1 MAPANL
7 FERRRKQKRWSAK
20 PTFPDSN
27 SLHGR
32 RRQAG
37 ERRSARS
44 ARVNPREGGGQPEPS
59 RAQRHRRRTP
69 PRRQERGP
77 RDRAASRSPR
87 PYSGRSAIIVV
98 STLQTVPIA
107 VCNSS
112 RRCGPSFRHAPYASP
127 APAARC
133 RSARSRNKESN
144 ELVSNGLLIRPMK
157 METQREVARREP
169 PAAGLTA
176 CLRRNADGIH
186 GSHKIKNAQL
196 RTIYPLV
203 TGSIKCRSRVA
214 KPQRLYA
221 YLF

>member
-1 MAPANL
+1 MSGKAVKKFTAFLFVAPANL

-157 METQREVARREP
+157 METKRVEKTETGCKLQPVSSP
-169 PAAGLTA
+169 VPAATEAL
-176 CLRRNADGIH
+176 LD
-186 GSHKIKNAQL
+186 
-196 RTIYPLV
+196 PV
-203 TGSIKCRSRVA
+203 TGENL
-214 KPQRLYA
+214 Q
-221 YLF
+221 